1 MNTHL
6 RIRVRYKQMSDL
18 DLFSKVT
25 FKARTLMLQM
35 DESLTRAKPRQ
46 DMGDLDSIPEVIRPL
61 TQVLLFT

>member
-1 MNTHL
+1 
-6 RIRVRYKQMSDL
+6 MSDL